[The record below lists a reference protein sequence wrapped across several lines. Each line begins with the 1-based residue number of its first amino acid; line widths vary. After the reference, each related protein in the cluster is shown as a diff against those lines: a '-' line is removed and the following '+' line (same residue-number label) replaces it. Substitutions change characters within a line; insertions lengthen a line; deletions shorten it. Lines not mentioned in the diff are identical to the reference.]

1 MLAPPSTK
9 IEDPEMYEDSSE
21 DKKIIIW
28 TKFSGVA
35 KYPTGL
41 SLSILSNSS
50 FNFFFDSAL
59 VQEHEG
65 KREKAGVLPRSVGD
79 QTMMSARARVIAA
92 RVLAKRSDHR
102 VDQRCARLPSQDQGA
117 GDRGSRRER

>member
-1 MLAPPSTK
+1 LE
-9 IEDPEMYEDSSE
+9 I
-21 DKKIIIW
+21 
-28 TKFSGVA
+28 
-35 KYPTGL
+35 
-41 SLSILSNSS
+41 

-92 RVLAKRSDHR
+92 RVLAQYDLQEESVRGHTAATTR
-102 VDQRCARLPSQDQGA
+102 PSQ
-117 GDRGSRRER
+117 